1 MNDSVTIGHVEADV
15 RLKLRFTSRNFSAV
29 RSDCFRLNALRS
41 LMRMRR
47 KVFVSSSPLKKDSG
61 SSKVLEASALFFDV
75 FVEQV
80 DNEFHDTNETCF
92 RYETAM
98 QDYSASI
105 ESARDHVNL
114 ASIQVA
120 FHYPLYVALSNL

>member
-15 RLKLRFTSRNFSAV
+15 KRKLRFTSCNFSAAT
-29 RSDCFRLNALRS
+29 SDCFRLNALRS
-41 LMRMRR
+41 LMHMRR
-47 KVFVSSSPLKKDSG
+47 RVSVSSSPLMKDSG
-61 SSKVLEASALFFDV
+61 SSKVLEASAFFFFNV
-75 FVEQV
+75 FADQV

-98 QDYSASI
+98 QDYSVNI
-105 ESARDHVNL
+105 ESAREHVNL

-120 FHYPLYVALSNL
+120 FHYPLYVAL

>member
-15 RLKLRFTSRNFSAV
+15 KLKLRFTSCNFSAAT
-29 RSDCFRLNALRS
+29 SDCFRLNVLRS
-41 LMRMRR
+41 LMHMRR
-47 KVFVSSSPLKKDSG
+47 RVSVSSSPPKKDSG
-61 SSKVLEASALFFDV
+61 SSKVLEASAFYFFDV

-120 FHYPLYVALSNL
+120 FHYPLYVAL